1 MLTFLSAG
9 PTLLPMACEME
20 TSIEISEELLR
31 DVKELSKSRTN
42 KEAVTTAL
50 EEYLRI
56 RRSAA
61 LTEILGTFSDFM
73 DRNELE
79 RSRTEQ

>member
-1 MLTFLSAG
+1 
-9 PTLLPMACEME
+9 MA

-31 DVKELSKSRTN
+31 DVKEFSKSRSN
-42 KEAVTTAL
+42 NEAVTTAL
-50 EEYLRI
+50 EEYVRI

>member
-1 MLTFLSAG
+1 
-9 PTLLPMACEME
+9 MA

-31 DVKELSKSRTN
+31 DVKELSKSRSN
-42 KEAVTTAL
+42 NEAVTAVL
-50 EEYLRI
+50 EEYVRM